1 MSDCIGLN
9 EMSKYMPLNAKV
21 SLFPSEFTDKQTA
34 PLCASQYRLEKFTS
48 FTSSETDPVKL
59 LNEIASGLRN
69 AILTLSSISEDPVK
83 DPVEIRGD
91 WFKVRAAYELLDE
104 KGTLVVTLYTPF
116 PSSTFTGHLVEFKR
130 TSGGT
135 EQFNTICWAVYSYL
149 SSKEIISGFAFPL
162 PKIIQDP
169 SEVYLGPP
177 LFPIEKNEEP
187 PFTPPD
193 ASALVGFDR
202 FFAFVCCQESD
213 PIQFLKRISEILRN
227 MTIPSESGQEEAVLV
242 ELRKLWHKIYFAY
255 AGALDEFGTL
265 CINMY
270 MATPLSPGYILG
282 FRHLTGSEDQFSSAV
297 EKIVNILRS
306 SGVVIEKWESPIS
319 LPKRTL

>member
-1 MSDCIGLN
+1 MSDCIGLDKIAN
-9 EMSKYMPLNAKV
+9 HMRLEPTKS
-21 SLFPSEFTDKQTA
+21 SLFPAEFTDKQTA
-34 PLCASQYRLEKFTS
+34 PLCAYDQYRIKQYRLERFTS
-48 FTSSETDPVKL
+48 FTSSETDSVKL
-59 LNEIASGLRN
+59 LNDIAQGLCD
-69 AILTLSSISEDPVK
+69 AMLTLKFGSK
-83 DPVEIRGD
+83 DSVEIRGN
-91 WFKVRAAYELLDE
+91 WFKVRAAYKNSEED
-104 KGTLVVTLYTPF
+104 GTLVVTLYTSF
-116 PSSTFTGHLVEFKR
+116 SFTGHLVEFKR

-135 EQFNTICWAVYSYL
+135 EQFNTVCWAVYSYL

-169 SEVYLGPP
+169 SEVYLEPP
-177 LFPIEKNEEP
+177 LFPIEKNE
-187 PFTPPD
+187 TPPSTPLD
-193 ASALVGFDR
+193 ASALVGPDR
-202 FFAFVCCQESD
+202 FFAFICCQESD
-213 PIQFLKRISEILRN
+213 PVRFLKRISEILRN

-282 FRHLTGSEDQFSSAV
+282 FRHLTGSEDQFLVAV
-297 EKIVNILRS
+297 EKIVNILRL
-306 SGVVIEKWESPIS
+306 SGVVIEKWESSIS

>member
-9 EMSKYMPLNAKV
+9 EMSKYMPLNVKV
-21 SLFPSEFTDKQTA
+21 SLFPAEFTDKQTA
-34 PLCASQYRLEKFTS
+34 PLCASQYRLERFTS
-48 FTSSETDPVKL
+48 FTSSETDSVKL
-59 LNEIASGLRN
+59 LNDIASGLRN
-69 AILTLSSISEDPVK
+69 AILTLSSVSEDLVK

-104 KGTLVVTLYTPF
+104 KGTLVVTLYTS
-116 PSSTFTGHLVEFKR
+116 PSFTGHLVEFKR

-135 EQFNTICWAVYSYL
+135 EQFNTVCWAVYSYL

-177 LFPIEKNEEP
+177 LFPVEDKEP

-193 ASALVGFDR
+193 ASTLVGFDR

-213 PIQFLKRISEILRN
+213 SIQFLKRISEILRN

-242 ELRKLWHKIYFAY
+242 ELRELWHKIYFAY

-282 FRHLTGSEDQFSSAV
+282 FRHLTGSEDQFLVAV
-297 EKIVNILRS
+297 EKIVNILRL